1 MTVAASHAPTCEP
14 TCAPAAPSLFTDL
27 AVLTKARLNVL
38 VSVTV
43 VAGAALAPAPALPA
57 AVAAAVGATLAALGA
72 CALNQVLER
81 ERDRTMTRTASR
93 PLPAGRLGATTATLV
108 AAGLLLA
115 GCATVA
121 AGAGALPALLT
132 ALGGAL
138 YALVYTPLKPL
149 TPLAFVP
156 GAVAGA
162 LPPLVGW
169 TAAGGALDPGAL
181 ALFGL
186 LLAWQV
192 PHVAAIDWVHGAD
205 HARGGLRT
213 LAAVDRT
220 GRATAVAAVAGAEAT
235 VLAGAA
241 LGVVLGGVVAA
252 LVCALL
258 GAPLVALAL
267 DLAGARSAPAARRL
281 FAATL
286 VHLPLAL
293 AVALA
298 ARPA

>member
-1 MTVAASHAPTCEP
+1 MTVVASHAPASASTRLRP
-14 TCAPAAPSLFTDL
+14 TLLADL
-27 AVLTKARLNVL
+27 ATLTKARLNVL

-43 VAGAALAPAPALPA
+43 VAGAALAPAPALS
-57 AVAAAVGATLAALGA
+57 AAAAAALGATLAALGA

-81 ERDRTMTRTASR
+81 DRDRTMTRTAAR
-93 PLPAGRLGATTATLV
+93 PLPAGRLDARAASLV

-115 GCATVA
+115 GCALVVA
-121 AGAGALPALLT
+121 LAGALPALLT

-138 YALVYTPLKPL
+138 YAFVYTPLKPR
-149 TPLAFVP
+149 TPLAFLP

-169 TAAGGALDPGAL
+169 TAAGGALDAGAL
-181 ALFGL
+181 VLFAL

-192 PHVAAIDWVHGAD
+192 PHVAAIDWVHRVD

-213 LAAVDRT
+213 LAVVDPS
-220 GRATAVAAVAGAEAT
+220 GRATTIAAVAGAEAT
-235 VLAGAA
+235 VLVGGA
-241 LGVVLGGVVAA
+241 LGLVLGGAAAA

-267 DLAGARSAPAARRL
+267 DLARARSAAAARRL

-286 VHLPLAL
+286 VHLPLVL

-298 ARPA
+298 CGRG